1 MASSRILKDVATIYK
16 PLGED
21 GQGKMQWKKVVFDKV
36 YFEASRAVADSDRG
50 SRPSD
55 STTLYIF
62 SKRST
67 ASADGSVC
75 AAGDMCEQLFSVVNN
90 RSDSELD
97 MTYLALFASES
108 DSPPKNSL
116 LVKSA
121 KRFEAGSG
129 RMWHWEVEA
138 K

>member
-67 ASADGSVC
+67 ASAIRFMFRARIGS
-75 AAGDMCEQLFSVVNN
+75 
-90 RSDSELD
+90 
-97 MTYLALFASES
+97 
-108 DSPPKNSL
+108 
-116 LVKSA
+116 
-121 KRFEAGSG
+121 
-129 RMWHWEVEA
+129 
-138 K
+138 